1 MALNYYFQ
9 PQGTEHPVIFRASES
24 ANYRYELSIKTGVWS
39 GSGTTANT
47 SFTIYGSEGNS
58 GTLTIKQDLS
68 AGFKPIFARGTEH
81 TFAAILDKDL
91 GDICALYVCHDNSG
105 NDPSWFLE
113 DITIVTPH
121 TEKSCTFSFDMWLS
135 LEDDSLSNETTQSP
149 SKSPRSI
156 TATALREMFSDG
168 HLWLSVVTKTP
179 GSCFSRV
186 QRVTSCLCL
195 LSCTMAA
202 NAAFYYWG
210 GQSFQ
215 PISLGPFQF
224 SARQAITSIQTNL
237 LTLPVHIVTLL
248 FKKTSARL
256 QNRFWRWL
264 LYLTWLLCCI
274 MIATSAGVTI
284 SYSLMWG
291 SEKSQEWISSV
302 AVSFFQDVLIVQPCK
317 CFVLS
322 VLWLMLSN
330 CKPNRLFPRQQPV
343 EEMANE
349 KARPLSTKESQLSR
363 SRKDSVSMARRRLM
377 IRQAFFYLAFLV
389 VVGVLTY
396 GNRDSSRYLLSKSL
410 KDHTRPFEKVRK
422 QIDNF
427 IIHSTFKKW
436 LCVCVT
442 CMIIADQ
449 WIIIGIEGG

>member
-1 MALNYYFQ
+1 M
-9 PQGTEHPVIFRASES
+9 S
-24 ANYRYELSIKTGVWS
+24 
-39 GSGTTANT
+39 
-47 SFTIYGSEGNS
+47 
-58 GTLTIKQDLS
+58 LS
-68 AGFKPIFARGTEH
+68 A
-81 TFAAILDKDL
+81 
-91 GDICALYVCHDNSG
+91 
-105 NDPSWFLE
+105 
-113 DITIVTPH
+113 
-121 TEKSCTFSFDMWLS
+121 
-135 LEDDSLSNETTQSP
+135 
-149 SKSPRSI
+149 
-156 TATALREMFSDG
+156 
-168 HLWLSVVTKTP
+168 VVK
-179 GSCFSRV
+179 
-186 QRVTSCLCL
+186 
-195 LSCTMAA
+195 MAA

-343 EEMANE
+343 EE
-349 KARPLSTKESQLSR
+349 KASENTRPLSTKESQLSR
-363 SRKDSVSMARRRLM
+363 SRKDSVSMARRRSM
-377 IRQAFFYLAFLV
+377 IKQAFFYLAFLF
-389 VVGVLTY
+389 VVGVLSY
-396 GNRDSSRYLLSKSL
+396 GSRDSSRYLLSKSL
-410 KDHTRPFEKVRK
+410 KDHTRPFQKVRK
-422 QIDNF
+422 RIDNF
-427 IIHSTFKKW
+427 IHSTFKKW

-442 CMIIADQ
+442 CKIIADQ
-449 WIIIGIEGG
+449 WIIIRIEGG